1 MKKIKDWKRILI
13 DTTALCSLFRS
24 EKSGNKNSHDHF
36 VRKLITYLVGSK
48 TSNNEER
55 TLLVSSVTVA
65 ELITNEEDSEKI
77 KRIMRILDSKSVEFV
92 DFDVEIALSFNAQL
106 KHLLNK
112 PSLHK
117 IASEIGFETNNYAM
131 AREWISKD
139 FMIIMCAQGANAD
152 IILTADKNTFYPVAK
167 EIENCNCVLTYEELF
182 DQSDSYILN
191 YKIDEVD
198 GLIKGLSKEKT
209 ATVKNTPQIAMKIEN
224 TERVGITIVDKDELP
239 YK

>member
-1 MKKIKDWKRILI
+1 
-13 DTTALCSLFRS
+13 
-24 EKSGNKNSHDHF
+24 
-36 VRKLITYLVGSK
+36 
-48 TSNNEER
+48 
-55 TLLVSSVTVA
+55 
-65 ELITNEEDSEKI
+65 
-77 KRIMRILDSKSVEFV
+77 
-92 DFDVEIALSFNAQL
+92 
-106 KHLLNK
+106 
-112 PSLHK
+112 
-117 IASEIGFETNNYAM
+117 M